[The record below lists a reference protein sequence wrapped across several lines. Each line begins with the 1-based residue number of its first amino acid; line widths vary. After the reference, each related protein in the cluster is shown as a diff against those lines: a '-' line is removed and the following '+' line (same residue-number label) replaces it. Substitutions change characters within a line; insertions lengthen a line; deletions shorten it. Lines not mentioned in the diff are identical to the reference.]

1 MNDFTKEELTRIAVW
16 GDLHVSGEG
25 IAWPVMGTKK
35 ANKELIKKIQS
46 MIDNYCE
53 TNPPTMASYCCKICN
68 KEWIHCECRK

>member
-16 GDLHVSGEG
+16 EDLHASGEG

-35 ANKELIKKIQS
+35 ANKELINKIQS

-53 TNPPTMASYCCKICN
+53 HEYELMGCDGIKCIKCGIKY
-68 KEWIHCECRK
+68 E